1 MNKLKILSVDD
12 AMIIGIARSYPEVAR
27 KIIEEFGIS
36 KDAAKIVKKIL
47 NNKDEKSLDNRE
59 I

>member
-1 MNKLKILSVDD
+1 
-12 AMIIGIARSYPEVAR
+12 MIIGIARSYPEVAR